1 MNENEKYL
9 NVTLTNARE
18 EHEDEQISISI
29 VGILRNLRRFFALWL
44 AITIIASVLALVG
57 TALVKRDS
65 YKKTVS
71 LVSFTFDGIENGLD
85 PKGNTFDINTL
96 KSPQIIESA
105 LDELGIPFEIDA
117 GLVRGLD
124 YYSHTVFELEVNI
137 PEFGAQNVIGAGG
150 RYDDLISDLGYKPV
164 LDHTVNANNT
174 TYTINHNEP
183 YLYIL
188 ELK

>member
-65 YKKTVS
+65 YKKT
-71 LVSFTFDGIENGLD
+71 LV
-85 PKGNTFDINTL
+85 
-96 KSPQIIESA
+96 A
-105 LDELGIPFEIDA
+105 
-117 GLVRGLD
+117 
-124 YYSHTVFELEVNI
+124 
-137 PEFGAQNVIGAGG
+137 
-150 RYDDLISDLGYKPV
+150 
-164 LDHTVNANNT
+164 NA
-174 TYTINHNEP
+174 
-183 YLYIL
+183 
-188 ELK
+188 